1 MGLLETLKSVKNE
14 GFDAKKDSI
23 NQNSKLEAGNY
34 PVRLKSVQAGKN
46 KNNDQDQIAISLEV
60 VSGKDKSRLENIYI
74 SFDDGLPPF
83 VLETNGRILLKLAAM
98 VGVEFK
104 NKDLEDEYSA
114 SQALENGIG
123 KQFKMELTV
132 SPNKKNPQY
141 PYRNY
146 DFQTLQVETGDG
158 TFDIDDENLPFWW
171 LQNRVTSFFS
181 QSPLNRRK
189 GLGE

>member
-1 MGLLETLKSVKNE
+1 MGLLETLKSVKEE

-34 PVRLKSVQAGKN
+34 PVRLKSVQADKS

-83 VLETNGRILLKLAAM
+83 VLEKNGRILLKLAAM

-123 KQFKMELTV
+123 KQFKMELTI

-158 TFDIDDENLPFWW
+158 TFDIDDEDLPF
-171 LQNRVTSFFS
+171 
-181 QSPLNRRK
+181 
-189 GLGE
+189 